1 MIERTAVT
9 QRESRTR
16 YRVGRDAL
24 AELRRHLEPLPDR
37 VAILTDPNVW
47 ETYGGRVERAL
58 APAQVVVLNVAGEA
72 DKVLDVAARLLAELA
87 TNRIHRRETLVVLG
101 GGVCCDVGG
110 LVAMLYMRGMRYV
123 IVATTLMAQL
133 DAAIGGKVGCNG
145 ETRKNLLGGFHHA
158 DLVLIDP
165 TFLQTLPERHLRAAL
180 AEAVKLDV
188 LLPEL
193 GIAAV
198 LEDSLEEPELIRL
211 AELCLDG
218 KLKLLTADPFETDLR
233 RSLNLGHA
241 VAHALEGMP
250 GTELLHGEAV
260 SIGLAATA
268 RYAEAKAICSAA
280 HAREIVS
287 RLERLGLP
295 IAASRDSSL
304 LSERLAQIADHRGG
318 RINLVVPSGEAGVE
332 IRSDCDF
339 GLLAD
344 CVQGLPVTH

>member
-1 MIERTAVT
+1 
-9 QRESRTR
+9 
-16 YRVGRDAL
+16 
-24 AELRRHLEPLPDR
+24 

-47 ETYGGRVERAL
+47 EMYGDRIERAL
-58 APAQVVVLNVAGEA
+58 APSQPVVMHVAGEA

-87 TNRIHRRETLVVLG
+87 ANRIHRRETLVVLG

-123 IVATTLMAQL
+123 ILATTLMAQL

-145 ETRKNLLGGFHHA
+145 QTRKNLLGGFHHA

-165 TFLQTLPERHLRAAL
+165 TFLRTLPERHLRAAL

-193 GIAAV
+193 GIADV
-198 LEDSLEEPELIRL
+198 LEGALMLDEPALTRL

-218 KLKLLTADPFETDLR
+218 KLKLLAADPFEINLR

-250 GTELLHGEAV
+250 GHELLHGEAV

-268 RYAEAKAICSAA
+268 RYAEAKTICSAA
-280 HAREIVS
+280 HAREILS

-295 IAASRDSSL
+295 VTASRDASL
-304 LSERLAQIADHRGG
+304 LGERLAQIADHRGG
-318 RINLVVPSGEAGVE
+318 QINLVVPSDEEGVE
-332 IRSDCDF
+332 IQDDCDF
-339 GLLAD
+339 ALLAD